1 MIRLNKKQRRFVNV
15 YAKYGGNYALIM
27 QELKI
32 GLRQFENYMAQVEVK
47 EYLSCAMERTRESMI
62 SALPHIQQG
71 LLEMYNCDDTDPKIK
86 VMIAREILDRAG
98 LVADRNTN
106 INVNINT
113 SISDRARQLFSEKM
127 TIETTAKPV
136 ATQVCD
142 VSDNFSTIEAGQE
155 VAPISCPER
164 ETVLH
169 NN

>member
-1 MIRLNKKQRRFVNV
+1 MIKLNKKQRKFVDV

-32 GLRQFENYMAQVEVK
+32 GIRQFENYMAQVEVK
-47 EYLSCAMERTRESMI
+47 EYLSCAMERTRDSMI

-71 LLEMYNCDDTDPKIK
+71 LLEMYNSEQTDPKIK

-113 SISDRARQLFSEKM
+113 SISDRARQLLSEKM

-136 ATQVCD
+136 AKRLPD
-142 VSDNFSTIEAGQE
+142 VSEQFSTISIPVSDGDG
-155 VAPISCPER
+155 R
-164 ETVLH
+164 TETGTEDR
-169 NN
+169 